1 MNIAIFAKLILGAIW
16 PPDITSNQQAM
27 ADNDWKK
34 RLGVVFSTNPDFAY
48 EEQETE
54 EPETLEP
61 SKQNLIVTIDR
72 KGRGGKQVTL
82 VTGFVGTSD
91 DLADLGRTLKVKC
104 GVGGGAKDGEI
115 TIQGDFRDRVVT
127 LLKDMGYK
135 AKRGN

>member
-1 MNIAIFAKLILGAIW
+1 
-16 PPDITSNQQAM
+16 M
-27 ADNDWKK
+27 AENDWKK

-48 EEQETE
+48 EEVTQEE
-54 EPETLEP
+54 EATLEP

-91 DLADLGRTLKVKC
+91 DLAELGRTLKVKC
-104 GVGGGAKDGEI
+104 GVGGSAKDGEI
-115 TIQGDFRDRVVT
+115 TIQGDFRDRVT
-127 LLKDMGYK
+127 ALLKDMGYK